1 MKQFAVIGLGRF
13 GMAVARHLSEKGF
26 QVLAIDK
33 NAKKLEEAT
42 EFATRALELDAT
54 DEDSLR
60 DSGVADVEAA
70 IVGVG
75 RDISASIL
83 ITLVLKGDLGIKTV
97 FSKAL
102 YPLQGKVLEKVGAD
116 RVIYPEQ
123 EMGEKVAESLI
134 SPEISEYIK
143 LSQNHT
149 LLEVDV
155 PQSFEGRTI
164 GELQIRTKYGVQ
176 IVAIKRNVMQ
186 TDKTGKVGF
195 NEDVIVAPG
204 PNDGLI
210 EGDKLVVLGKNK
222 DIERITKLK

>member
-13 GMAVARHLSEKGF
+13 GMAVAKALSEKGF

-33 NAKKLEEAT
+33 DAKKVEEAA

-60 DSGVADVEAA
+60 DSDVQNVDAA
-70 IVGVG
+70 IVGI
-75 RDISASIL
+75 REDISASIL
-83 ITLVLKGDLGIKTV
+83 ITLILKNLGIGTV
-97 FSKAL
+97 FSEAVSSL
-102 YPLQGKVLEKVGAD
+102 EGKVLEKIGAD
-116 RVIYPEQ
+116 RVIYPEI
-123 EMGEKVAESLI
+123 EMGQKVAELLVA
-134 SPEISEYIK
+134 PEISEYIK

-149 LLEVDV
+149 LMEVDM
-155 PQSFEGRTI
+155 PQSFEGKTI

-176 IVAIKRNVMQ
+176 IVAIKRKVMQ

-195 NEDVIVAPG
+195 SEDVIVAPD

-210 EGDKLVVLGKNK
+210 EGDKLVVLGENK
-222 DIERITKLK
+222 DIEKITRLR